1 MKNIKYILLTSI
13 LIGFTAC
20 NEDEYDYTPDPE
32 PLPALTAGEA
42 DFTKYVAVGAS
53 FTAGYTDNA
62 LFINAQENSF
72 PNTIAKEFAK
82 IGGGNFVQPLM
93 NDNIGGLL
101 LGGQQDSRFAPRLY
115 FYSDQDPN
123 DDFDSGPYPL
133 GIVPHLNDFIGE
145 IPTTEAFNNIGSNFN
160 NFGIPGAKSYHLT
173 APGFAA
179 ANPYYTRIASGLTAS
194 VLSDAMAQNPTFF
207 TLSEVGGND
216 VLGYATSGGD
226 GSDPITPI
234 GTFDFALNTLVS
246 GLTANNAKGVI
257 GNLPNITSLSHFT
270 TVPHNP
276 LSPTNPDFA
285 PQIPLLNATFA
296 PLNQAFAFLGMPER
310 AIVFSETEASPV
322 VIHDESLPN
331 IQPQL
336 NAVLIGGGLDAATA
350 GVLSAQFAQ
359 SRQATA
365 DDLLVLPSSSVI
377 ATVNVAYYTQLVTAG
392 VPAATAGQLSVNGVT
407 FPLED
412 KWVLLPQEQDEIA
425 MATQAYNASI
435 SAAAS
440 ANGLA
445 LVDLNAILEEASS
458 TGIVFDDYTLNTD
471 LVFGGL
477 VSLDGVHL
485 TARGYALMANSFLK
499 AIDATY
505 GSNFEASGN
514 LAKAGD
520 FPTNYSPT
528 LQ

>member
-53 FTAGYTDNA
+53 FTAGYTDGGH
-62 LFINAQENSF
+62 FIAAQENSF

-82 IGGGNFVQPLM
+82 IGGGNFAQPLM
-93 NDNIGGLL
+93 SDNTGGILV
-101 LGGQQDSRFAPRLY
+101 GGNLATDYRLV
-115 FYSDQDPN
+115 FGGAGPVRL
-123 DDFDSGPYPL
+123 DDFLTNL
-133 GIVPHLNDFIGE
+133 GAPAPTV
-145 IPTTEAFNNIGSNFN
+145 TTEAGSNIGSDFN
-160 NFGIPGAKSYHLT
+160 NFGIPGAKSFHLI
-173 APGFAA
+173 APGYAA
-179 ANPYYTRIASGLTAS
+179 FNPFYTRIASSASAS
-194 VLSDAMAQNPTFF
+194 VLADAAAQNATFF